1 MRRFEGRV
9 AVVSG
14 AAQGM
19 GKAVALR
26 LGEEGATVV
35 AVDINEAG
43 VAATAQGIGGGSIGV
58 GCDIGDE
65 GAVAR
70 LFETVAGKFG
80 KLDVLVNAAAIVP
93 FVKWDALTFTEWR
106 RVLRVNLDG
115 LYLMCRAGSE
125 LMRKNEYGRIVNFS
139 SNSIF
144 AGTPNMAHY
153 VASKGGVLTF
163 TRALATE
170 LGPFKITANSI
181 CPGLIDTEGVQ
192 SRAGGCRR
200 TWCRP
205 SRSSPPTRRTGSRD
219 RRSTSMPAWCAGR
232 LTPQLLFR
240 GAARERDAPHR
251 EASQREPGAH
261 VPRRGEPEACCDRHA
276 AKPRPDGVRDV
287 ERGMIER
294 RRERLRIARDVHQ
307 ARLQDRGE
315 RSAHANG
322 EHVQGHRNVVAGCNR
337 IEREDRRRP

>member
-26 LGEEGATVV
+26 LGEEGATIV
-35 AVDINEAG
+35 AVDINETGAS
-43 VAATAQGIGGGSIGV
+43 VTAQSIGGRSIGV

-65 GAVAR
+65 EEVAG
-70 LFETVAGKFG
+70 LFDTVAKRFG

-93 FVKWDALTFTEWR
+93 FVKWDALTFSEWR

-115 LYLMCRAGSE
+115 LYLMCRAGSD
-125 LMRKNEYGRIVNFS
+125 LMRKNQYGRIVNFS

-170 LGPFKITANSI
+170 LGPLQDHREFNLPGTDRYRGRADFPSQGCFRIRRDAAGHQGPRR
-181 CPGLIDTEGVQ
+181 CP
-192 SRAGGCRR
+192 R
-200 TWCRP
+200 TWFRP
-205 SRSSPPTRRTGSRD
+205 SLP
-219 RRSTSMPAWCAGR
+219 R
-232 LTPQLLFR
+232 LR
-240 GAARERDAPHR
+240 GGAVDHG
-251 EASQREPGAH
+251 PGAQ
-261 VPRRGEPEACCDRHA
+261 
-276 AKPRPDGVRDV
+276 
-287 ERGMIER
+287 R
-294 RRERLRIARDVHQ
+294 RRRHGALVEAAHFVGGASASPGRKARRQ
-307 ARLQDRGE
+307 E
-315 RSAHANG
+315 
-322 EHVQGHRNVVAGCNR
+322 
-337 IEREDRRRP
+337 

>member
-26 LGEEGATVV
+26 LAEEGATVV
-35 AVDINEAG
+35 AVDINGAG
-43 VAATAQGIGGGSIGV
+43 AAATGKTVGGASFGT

-65 GAVAR
+65 AAVTKM
-70 LFETVAGKFG
+70 FKTVAEKFR
-80 KLDVLVNAAAIVP
+80 KLDILVNVAAIVP
-93 FVKWDALTFTEWR
+93 FVKWDELTFTEWR

-115 LYLMCRAGSE
+115 LYLMCRAGSD
-125 LMRKNEYGRIVNFS
+125 LMRKNQYGRIVNFS

-170 LGPFKITANSI
+170 LGPHKITVNSI

-192 SRAGGCRR
+192 TTPHKDSFEFVEMLQAIKGRGLPKDVVPAVAFLASEEAQWITGQALNVDAG
-200 TWCRP
+200 
-205 SRSSPPTRRTGSRD
+205 
-219 RRSTSMPAWCAGR
+219 M
-232 LTPQLLFR
+232 
-240 GAARERDAPHR
+240 
-251 EASQREPGAH
+251 
-261 VPRRGEPEACCDRHA
+261 
-276 AKPRPDGVRDV
+276 VRW
-287 ERGMIER
+287 
-294 RRERLRIARDVHQ
+294 
-307 ARLQDRGE
+307 
-315 RSAHANG
+315 
-322 EHVQGHRNVVAGCNR
+322 
-337 IEREDRRRP
+337 